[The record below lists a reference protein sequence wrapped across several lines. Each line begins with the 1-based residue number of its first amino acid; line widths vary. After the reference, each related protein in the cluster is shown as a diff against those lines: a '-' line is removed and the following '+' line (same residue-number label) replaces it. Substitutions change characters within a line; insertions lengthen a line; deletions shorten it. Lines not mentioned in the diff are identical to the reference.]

1 MGYRLGVD
9 VGGTFTDLVL
19 TDDTGGTFFR
29 AKTSS
34 TPADQSAGVIDG
46 IDKVCRVAGIDPSE
60 ISEVR
65 HGTTVGLNTV
75 LTGTGAKVGLV
86 TTIGYRHVLHVARS
100 RTPGPLAGW
109 ISMIKPDPPALV
121 ENTIEADERIS
132 AAGEILRPL
141 QESVLRDELRRL
153 YARGIEALTISLINS
168 YANPAHEQQIAA
180 IVREMFPGLPIT
192 LSSDVLPEFREYE
205 RTLTAALNAY
215 VAPTVGRYLDNL
227 AGRLAGYGIRGSVG
241 LLRSDGGLMS
251 LEAAKERP
259 VNALFS
265 GPVGGVA
272 GALFAAKSAGFENI
286 LTIDVG
292 GTSTDVALCQGGEP
306 DIGRQTDIGQFTVRA
321 PALDVRTIGAGGG
334 SIAHVPELTRALRVG
349 PQSAGAVPGPAAYG
363 LGGEDAT
370 VTDANIVLGYL
381 PPRLIG
387 GEMVLDTVA
396 AEKAVQK
403 IADAMGLDLYRA
415 AEGIINVANENMLG
429 ALRLVS
435 VQRGYD
441 PRNFALVAFGGAGPL
456 HANAVGNLLGSWPVV
471 VPKGPGLLC
480 ALGDLVSDFR
490 NEFSRTLIRTFD
502 QTSPAEIR
510 KYLRELGTAAKTWLN
525 EQGVASDDQSIRYQL
540 DVRYYRQG
548 FEIPIDVDLDQLND
562 AGLDLVGAKFDDA
575 HYRLYAFSL
584 TTRHEVVN
592 IRAIAL
598 GATHPPVLRKLERGS
613 ADPSGAKIGEQKIYY
628 ERTFEQAALYD
639 RERLLAGNVLTGPA
653 IVTEMD
659 STTLLLPGFRGEID
673 DFGNILIRP
682 AAA

>member
-19 TDDTGGTFFR
+19 TDDTGGAFFR

-34 TPADQSAGVIDG
+34 TPEDQSAGVIDG
-46 IDKVCRVAGIDPSE
+46 IEKVCRIAGINPSQ
-60 ISEVR
+60 IGEVR

-75 LTGTGAKVGLV
+75 LTGTGAKVGLI
-86 TTIGYRHVLHVARS
+86 TTTGYRHVLHVARS

-121 ENTIEADERIS
+121 ENTIEADERMS
-132 AAGEILRPL
+132 ASGEVLRPL
-141 QESVLRDELRRL
+141 QEAALRRDL
-153 YARGIEALTISLINS
+153 QRLAARGIEALTISLINS
-168 YANPAHEQQIAA
+168 YANPAHEQRIAA
-180 IVREMFPGLPIT
+180 IVRDMFPNLPIT

-205 RTLTAALNAY
+205 RTLTASLNAY
-215 VAPTVGRYLDNL
+215 VAPRVGRYLDNL
-227 AGRLAGYGIRGSVG
+227 SGRLAGYGITGSVG

-251 LEAAKERP
+251 LAAAKERP

-272 GALFAAKSAGFENI
+272 GALFVAKAAGYQNI

-370 VTDANIVLGYL
+370 VTDANLVLGYL
-381 PPRLIG
+381 PPELIG
-387 GEMVLDTVA
+387 GEMQLDIEA
-396 AEKAVQK
+396 AKRSVQR

-415 AEGIINVANENMLG
+415 AEGIVSVANEHMLG

-435 VQRGYD
+435 VQRGHD
-441 PRNFALVAFGGAGPL
+441 PRDFALVAFGGAGPL
-456 HANAVGNLLGSWPVV
+456 HANAVGKLLGSWPVL

-510 KYLRELGTAAKTWLN
+510 GYLEDLGAAAKDWLSG
-525 EQGVASDDQSIRYQL
+525 QGIAPADQSIRYQL
-540 DVRYYRQG
+540 DVRYHRQG
-548 FEIPIDVDLDQLND
+548 FEIPIDVELEQLDSV
-562 AGLDLVGAKFDDA
+562 GLDLVGRAFDEA
-575 HYRLYAFSL
+575 HHRLYAFSL
-584 TTRHEVVN
+584 KTRHEVVN

-598 GATHPPVLRKLERGS
+598 GATNPPLLRRLERGT
-613 ADPSGAKIGEQKIYY
+613 ADASDAKIGEHTVYY
-628 ERTFEQAALYD
+628 EKEFKQAALYD
-639 RERLLAGNVLTGPA
+639 RELLRAGNVLMGPA

-659 STTLLLPGFRGEID
+659 STTLLLPGYRGDVD
-673 DFGNILIRP
+673 DYGNILIRP
-682 AAA
+682 AGG